1 MTMLAADLKVLPLAI
16 FALVLAI
23 TLGITYWA
31 SKRTST
37 ATEFWAAGR
46 SVSGAQNGWAIAVD
60 YMAAPSFLGF
70 AGLVFLVGVDAVV
83 SLMAALPALRPVRL
97 FLAPPLPN
105 PA

>member
-1 MTMLAADLKVLPLAI
+1 MNELALAI

-46 SVSGAQNGWAIAVD
+46 GISGGQNGFAIAGD
-60 YMAAPSFLGF
+60 YMSASSFLG
-70 AGLVFLVGVDAVV
+70 
-83 SLMAALPALRPVRL
+83 SPA
-97 FLAPPLPN
+97 
-105 PA
+105 